1 MKPELAFALAGG
13 SWIFLGGVIF
23 TLVGAVI
30 GIFTR
35 KGSGINLHPYSKVGE
50 EAAGA
55 RGPCMISGHD
65 DSDSVLQL
73 HRRRPVD
80 ARRARRWPRRRPDV
94 PAPLPGAAV
103 AEGSDPAVPVTH
115 TPVLDH

>member
-30 GIFTR
+30 AIFTR
-35 KGSGINLHPYSKVGE
+35 KGSGINQHPYSKVGY

-55 RGPCMISGHD
+55 RGPSTISGHD
-65 DSDSVLQL
+65 ESGGVLQL
-73 HRRRPVD
+73 RRRRPVD
-80 ARRARRWPRRRPDV
+80 ARQSRRWPRRRTD
-94 PAPLPGAAV
+94 LPVTQPEAEV
-103 AEGSDPAVPVTH
+103 AESSDPAVPVQ
-115 TPVLDH
+115 PAPALD